1 MVEPTP
7 DLAALA
13 ARLDALEDS
22 VRRARSLALVA
33 AVIAIAA
40 LVLALVAPG
49 APAESERGVIVAREV
64 QVHGPEGDAGATL
77 GVGPDGTPYLAFRHR
92 DGVVR
97 VGMGVPADGLP
108 SLVLLDATGQVR
120 FMAP

>member
-22 VRRARSLALVA
+22 VRRARSLALIG
-33 AVIAIAA
+33 AVIALVA
-40 LVLALVAPG
+40 LVLALVSPTSPSA
-49 APAESERGVIVAREV
+49 SDRGVIVAREV
-64 QVHGPEGDAGATL
+64 QVQGPEGDTRATL

>member
-1 MVEPTP
+1 MVEPTS

-13 ARLDALEDS
+13 ARIAALEDS

-33 AVIAIAA
+33 AVIALVA
-40 LVLALVAPG
+40 LVLALVSPTS
-49 APAESERGVIVAREV
+49 PATTDRGVIVAREV
-64 QVHGPEGDAGATL
+64 QVHGPEGDTRATL

-97 VGMGVPADGLP
+97 VGMGVPSDGLP

>member
-7 DLAALA
+7 DLAALT

-22 VRRARSLALVA
+22 VRRARSLALIG
-33 AVIAIAA
+33 AVIALIA
-40 LVLALVAPG
+40 LVLALVAPTSPR
-49 APAESERGVIVAREV
+49 AIDRGVIVVREV
-64 QVHGPEGDAGATL
+64 QVRGPEGDTRATL